1 MSSWF
6 SSSKEEAT
14 VDDAPILG
22 KDGSITDEGY
32 QKTPVGDILIKPDK
46 DPVSGTPN
54 SEYRSINING
64 QDFQYPLKQGVS
76 HTFYFVTSW
85 ILFLQGISELSG
97 LAVSYFYKNELK
109 VDPAVLSTVTSL
121 TALPWTIKPLYG
133 LITDGWP
140 IFGYRRKPYL
150 MMCGVAGCISWWV
163 MSTFVNEVWFGFS
176 MMFIAS
182 MAIGFSNVI
191 AEGMIVEKSRGQSQ
205 EFASHLQATV
215 HGAQAVGG
223 IIAAYFSGMLLD
235 YITNRQMFML
245 CAIFPLTLILVA
257 LISPEEKFTG
267 DIASIRQG
275 MGEKLNELFKAMMQP
290 QILKPVAF
298 VFMLNATPATGST
311 WFYFYTNTLGFTSG
325 FLGTINVVGAV
336 CSLGGVLLFG
346 NFLSST
352 PFRPILIWSTIISTV
367 IGLTQLILVFR
378 WNLAWG
384 IPDGFFCLGE
394 SAVLSVLGWI
404 NTMPILVLASRLC
417 PQGMEATMYALIM
430 SVNNLGGVI
439 GAQFGA
445 LLTWQL
451 GITDSN
457 LDNFWILVLICNLST
472 VLPLVFIG
480 WIPADGKDYGAEMG
494 NGQDPESKPE
504 HKE

>member
-6 SSSKEEAT
+6 SNKGSVE
-14 VDDAPILG
+14 DADLLG
-22 KDGSITDEGY
+22 KDGPVHHEGY
-32 QKTPVGDILIKPDK
+32 QKSGDVLIKPVK
-46 DPVSGTPN
+46 DPISGKEN
-54 SEYRSINING
+54 SEYKAIDVNG
-64 QDFQYPLKQGVS
+64 TNFLPPLKGGVTY
-76 HTFYFVTSW
+76 TFYFVTSW

-133 LITDGWP
+133 LITDGFP

-150 MMCGVAGCISWWV
+150 ILCGVMGCVAWAV
-163 MSTFVNEVWFGFS
+163 MSTMVNEVWFGFA

-191 AEGMIVEKSRGQSQ
+191 AEGMVVEKSRGESQ

-223 IIAAYFSGMLLD
+223 IIAAYFSGLLLD
-235 YITNRQMFML
+235 YITNRQMFAL
-245 CAIFPLTLILVA
+245 CAVFPLTLIIVA

-267 DIASIRQG
+267 DLASVRNGIAQ
-275 MGEKLNELFKAMMQP
+275 KLKELWSAFMRP
-290 QILKPVAF
+290 EIFKPVAF

-311 WFYFYTNTLGFTSG
+311 WFYFYTNTLGFTSD

-346 NFLSST
+346 NFLAST

-378 WNLAWG
+378 WNLDYG

-430 SVNNLGGVI
+430 SVNNLGGVL

-445 LLTWQL
+445 LITWQL
-451 GITDSN
+451 AITDEN

-472 VLPLVFIG
+472 VIPLIFIG

-494 NGQDPESKPE
+494 PESVEEGTANNSK